1 MDKNGEA
8 STLDLLLTVLA
19 RVRKIWKDEL
29 SVYPYLKAR
38 DLTILDWVYHSKSP
52 ITMQDLATHLH
63 VSPAAVT
70 QMVANYEKRGLLQ
83 KVPSQIDHRMNTLQ
97 LHPELVK
104 RIEGQRQLL
113 KKQLENFEAFIDH
126 EFDLNKLLSK
136 LAEFFEQED
145 EKTDPRP

>member
-1 MDKNGEA
+1 
-8 STLDLLLTVLA
+8 
-19 RVRKIWKDEL
+19 
-29 SVYPYLKAR
+29 
-38 DLTILDWVYHSKSP
+38 
-52 ITMQDLATHLH
+52 
-63 VSPAAVT
+63 
-70 QMVANYEKRGLLQ
+70 
-83 KVPSQIDHRMNTLQ
+83 MNTLQ

-104 RIEGQRQLL
+104 RIEEQRQLL